1 MLKTFF
7 TRPRKVTKRDV
18 NNIDVTQRHLIIN
31 YNKFDATYTLNL
43 PCTNGYIR
51 LTSHS
56 ARELIDYAECSYTS
70 LAPNVKE
77 PLEFK
82 VFEMDYPAK

>member
-7 TRPRKVTKRDV
+7 TRPRKVTKRDI
-18 NNIDVTQRHLIIN
+18 NNIDVVTRRLVMT
-31 YNKFDATYTLNL
+31 YNKIDATFTLNI

-56 ARELIDYAECSYTS
+56 ARELNDYAESMYS
-70 LAPNVKE
+70 ALAPNVKE
-77 PLEFK
+77 PLEIK
-82 VFEMDYPAK
+82 IVSLK